1 MKKRLLGAGV
11 VLLTFCLLAGCGS
24 SKSGQTSSEA
34 TTESAMANV
43 PEYKEVVIDHPE
55 EYVKLGQYKGLTVDS
70 ISSEVTDQDVENDLE
85 SLAESYTEY
94 PEVTDRKDVRKG
106 DFINVDYVCVIDGKE
121 NELYS
126 DTDIDIEIGENELLG
141 EGFEDVKLDDQLVGH
156 KVGDTIKVTYSFPK
170 DYDDAEVAG
179 KNCEQTIT
187 IKKISEKKVPEIND
201 AFIQENTDY
210 NTVDEYKKA
219 KKTELEEAAKEEADQ
234 TAKENLWN
242 AILENAEIIKDFPED
257 MTSQEKDNL
266 IASQAETAEA
276 YGVSVEELFS
286 TYYGMNLEDAA
297 VDNLKY
303 ECVIKLL
310 QKELNI
316 EVSDQEVAD
325 YVDELVKS
333 EGYESKEALY
343 EAGLTDESVVYS
355 LTYDKISDALLAE
368 SKINIVEAPE
378 TEYGMEDLFT
388 E

>member
-1 MKKRLLGAGV
+1 M
-11 VLLTFCLLAGCGS
+11 TFCLLAGCGS